1 MLDFFTPV
9 TESQSYNNF
18 SMKEKTPVAKINL
31 RGNLENREFANKIRK
46 ILGMILPNESCSTSS
61 KEKISSL
68 WLGPNEWLLVSNN
81 EISKET
87 NIYELEQVL
96 FNNISKNNLGA
107 ITNVTDH
114 FTIFQLSGLN
124 IFEVLSKGCPFDF
137 NSDDFG
143 NNKVV
148 QTILNH
154 VDVTIHRK
162 SENDVDLYVRRS
174 FAAYLWDWLKDS
186 AKLNISLYKYLLK

>member
-31 RGNLENREFANKIRK
+31 RGNIENKEFSSKVGK
-46 ILGMILPNESCSTSS
+46 ILGMTLPNESCSTSN
-61 KEKISSL
+61 KEKITSL

-81 EISKET
+81 EMPKET
-87 NIYELEQVL
+87 NVYELEQIL
-96 FNNISKNNLGA
+96 FDNISKTNLGA

-114 FTIFQLSGLN
+114 FTIFKLSGTN
-124 IFEVLSKGCPFDF
+124 IFEVLSKGCPFNFD
-137 NSDDFG
+137 SDNFG

-154 VDVTIHRK
+154 VDVTIHRR
-162 SENDVDLYVRRS
+162 SGNDVDLYVRRS
-174 FAAYLWDWLKDS
+174 FAGYLWDWLKDS
-186 AKLNISLYKYLLK
+186 AKLV

>member
-1 MLDFFTPV
+1 MLDFLTPV

-31 RGNLENREFANKIRK
+31 RGNLENKEFASKVGK
-46 ILGMILPNESCSTSS
+46 ILGMILPNKACSTSS
-61 KEKISSL
+61 KEKITSL

-81 EISKET
+81 PMPKET

-96 FNNISKNNLGA
+96 FDNISKTNLGA

-114 FTIFQLSGLN
+114 FTIFKLSGSN

-137 NSDDFG
+137 SSDDFG
-143 NNKVV
+143 DNKVV

-154 VDVTIHRK
+154 VDVTIHRR

-174 FAAYLWDWLKDS
+174 FAGYLWNWLKDS
-186 AKLNISLYKYLLK
+186 AKLV

>member
-31 RGNLENREFANKIRK
+31 RGNLENEEFASKVGK
-46 ILGMILPNESCSTSS
+46 ILGMILPNEACSTSS
-61 KEKISSL
+61 KEKITSL

-81 EISKET
+81 ELPKET

-96 FNNISKNNLGA
+96 FDNISKTNLGA

-114 FTIFQLSGLN
+114 FTNFKLSGTN
-124 IFEVLSKGCPFDF
+124 IFEVLSKGCPFNFD
-137 NSDDFG
+137 SDDFG

-162 SENDVDLYVRRS
+162 NEDDVDLYVRRS

-186 AKLNISLYKYLLK
+186 ANLI

>member
-1 MLDFFTPV
+1 MLNLFTPV

-18 SMKEKTPVAKINL
+18 SMKEKTPVTKINL
-31 RGNLENREFANKIRK
+31 RGNLENKDFVSKIEK
-46 ILGMILPNESCSTSS
+46 ILGMVLPKEACNTSN
-61 KEKISSL
+61 KEKITSL

-81 EISKET
+81 EEPIET
-87 NIYELEQVL
+87 NTYKLEQVL
-96 FNNISKNNLGA
+96 FDNISKANLGA

-114 FTIFQLSGLN
+114 FTIFKLSGSN
-124 IFEVLSKGCPFDF
+124 TFEVLSKGCPFDF
-137 NSDDFG
+137 SSEDFG
-143 NNKVV
+143 DNKVV

-162 SENDVDLYVRRS
+162 NENDVDLYVRRS

-186 AKLNISLYKYLLK
+186 ADLI

>member
-9 TESQSYNNF
+9 NESQSYNNF

-31 RGNLENREFANKIRK
+31 RGNLENKEFASKVEK
-46 ILGMILPNESCSTSS
+46 ILGIILSNKTCSTSS
-61 KEKISSL
+61 KEKITSL

-81 EISKET
+81 QIPKET

-96 FNNISKNNLGA
+96 FNNISKTNLGA

-114 FTIFQLSGLN
+114 FTIFKLSGSN

-143 NNKVV
+143 DNKVV
-148 QTILNH
+148 QTLINH
-154 VDVTIHRK
+154 VDVSIHRRNK
-162 SENDVDLYVRRS
+162 NDVDLYVRRS
-174 FAAYLWDWLKDS
+174 FAGYLWEWLKDS
-186 AKLNISLYKYLLK
+186 AKLI